1 MPELKKNF
9 TAGKMNKDLDERL
22 VPNGEYRDAMNIQV
36 RTTESEDG
44 AGNAGTIQNIPGNKK
59 IAEATLVEPYVN
71 VATAPNKTTVVSSIA
86 DEKSNK
92 AYFFIAGP
100 SLDSILLIPNQIS
113 GERIFIDTII
123 EVDTGTGS
131 DIPQSSPVVVD
142 RWCVLDTKSGVFG
155 SNDQTGGMVQEFTVA
170 DGSKYRIGM
179 SFEPID
185 NNGDLQI
192 MNMNTGSAE
201 PTIIQDIIGD
211 VITLR
216 DPVVVTWNSVASII
230 FRAPRVLNFNNT
242 TRITGVNIL
251 GDMLF
256 WTDGTTEPKKI
267 NITRCK
273 AGSRSSENGVVAADW
288 LNHTQLRL
296 KNPYDN
302 DELVPWLSYDEDG
315 DGSVEADEIGLETS
329 LARSINND
337 LREEHVTVIRKAPTY
352 APTLDMSDTI
362 REGVTTVEAYYANFT
377 LMGSD
382 NGYVLSGDTVTI
394 NGQESDGDFQPGLG
408 WLEGDIITWK
418 EQTIAGEGAF
428 ITAKVNSYDEVSG
441 DITFTIISISDNL
454 IAPNEEV
461 AGTGYW
467 NIRVEERK
475 PLFELKFVRFGCRY
489 KYEDGEY
496 SSFGPWSEI
505 AFLPSKFDYDHRKGY
520 NLGMANSL
528 RQLTIKNFIP
538 HQRTRGGDVVAV
550 DILFKTTESPNVY
563 TVKTITRGKD
573 PEWDLF
579 VPGDFSTE
587 MLTGELRITSEMI
600 HRAVDKNQLLRSWDN
615 VPRVAKA
622 QEAAANRIIY
632 ANYLQ
637 GYDIKDSVGI
647 KQVHLADEI
656 LDGKPKKSIKSIREY
671 RFGMVFGDYYG
682 RETPVVSPGY
692 ITGDGINEYSMLQG
706 DSTIEK
712 EFSSFQNKFQITQE
726 WSNAVNDGTPD
737 QWMEYVKYFV
747 KETSNQY
754 YNLVMDRWYDAE
766 DGNVWISFPSA
777 DRNKVDEETY
787 LILKNEHGNETS
799 VLESARYK
807 IIAIENDA
815 PDFIKLDPR
824 YMGRIPIGGE
834 VDTGDGPE
842 PVTEELDCLFDSTS
856 YDVDTDSPIKL
867 MGGERV
873 ITWTENFQAIL
884 RGHNLSADKRTLK
897 CRIYAENAAGNTAS
911 AQNWNTVTFH
921 YSHPTDDGIGVVRWQ
936 NPMGEDADMIDRFNT
951 NFGSTLG
958 MKYYMEFQENVVLNQ
973 AEFDGR
979 FFVKIQKDD
988 VLNNRVLKF
997 ASGSQDFDSIASYQ
1011 MSYVESVGTNPA
1023 SSGAEQL
1030 GTYTN
1035 YTWMDNSISAVDGE
1049 ITTAH
1054 NSSGNSYN
1062 TFGDEWQ
1069 STTIFPDFLG
1079 MGCEDDGGSNAWAGA
1094 RATRR
1099 FWNWF
1104 KDSAYSN
1111 TGTKLFIDGARARH
1125 LRIFGGW
1132 CGNCDEFDGTVNNY
1146 CTDDGIKNPVYY
1158 KPTGIDPGQLTYLD
1172 GDYDVNPTGD
1182 ELGRIAISLIPY
1194 DGSSGNWTWENSA
1207 EELAFM
1213 QYMTKEGTYFKF
1225 KGDPGI
1231 GNEGKAWLYKVVSR
1245 GGPLDATMNFGA
1257 GGDIDWW
1264 KKEHGFNHSQTD
1276 EGSGGDSSNGT
1287 EELLY
1292 FGGSADVSLFNEGQ
1306 NLSAMISDDSWTYQ
1320 QPNIDTALL
1329 TSDISGLS
1337 VFNHYCRPGSNGWGL
1352 SDSNGING
1360 STGYQGA
1367 GSVCCEGTDSSNNN
1381 CSGGQYSNSNG
1392 CAVCPTGSTFCQRTG
1407 FRVEFRRCHDDGT
1420 LIGSETEGYQNGGAG
1435 IDTSKWDP
1443 RGEVMHDGR
1452 SWTYIQIWAR
1462 SENPGEKIVP
1472 TANAAVWETEPKED
1486 VGLDI
1491 YYEASNAIPMV
1502 LTNENTVDF
1511 VPYNCKVTQEN
1522 PDGSFNDISDIGWLE
1537 YYVSAIGY
1545 MKDRPILEIRDS
1557 NYNELAEDD
1566 DGWEG
1571 TDIDGSD
1578 LTIGQI
1584 LVFHHKDGTKTRSAI
1599 TGYYTPIGTVNN
1611 MSETVYEPANYR
1623 TGYYA
1628 IDPDVWQYPIDLAWS
1643 NCYAFGNGVESDR
1656 IRDDFN
1662 ALQIDN
1668 GVKASSSFDN
1678 YGEER
1683 KSSTMIY
1690 SGIFNAISS
1699 VNNLNEFNMAEKIT
1713 KDLNPSYGSI
1723 QALKTRDTNLVAFCE
1738 DKVLQ
1743 VTTNRDALYNADGNP
1758 QLISTNRVLG
1768 TAVPF
1773 GGNYGISKNP
1783 ESLAVDQFRIYF
1795 SDMQRGSILR
1805 LSSDGITPI
1814 SSIGMKTYFRDH
1826 LKKTDL
1832 IIGSFDTVNGEYNLT
1847 LDFKQSEGVDDVTI
1861 SYNEDSKG
1869 WVSFKSFIPESGL
1882 SIGGKYLTA
1891 KQNKVYEHYVDIK
1904 DTEIGSPTI
1913 GEVINRNTFYAEPP
1927 YTFDN
1932 MESSYTPSHVSFMF
1946 NDMPGSVK
1954 VFNAVNYE
1962 GSQGKVVSL
1971 VDGTSDPEWPNGP
1984 QTPNGAAFTMPY
1996 NSGDGEY
2003 YNLASKRGWFV
2014 ESIKTDLSFKG
2025 AVQEFKDKEGKWFNY
2040 ISSIK
2045 RGSINENPFNDL
2057 NEFSVQG
2064 LGTIKDINGQD
2075 PDIQQVQISIN
2086 SDMIDNSLNPY
2097 SPLADNNQ

>member
-71 VATAPNKTTVVSSIA
+71 ITTVPNKTTVISSIA
-86 DEKSNK
+86 DEKNNK

-100 SLDSILLIPNQIS
+100 SLDSILLIPNQIDS
-113 GERIFIDTII
+113 ERVFIDTIM

-131 DIPQSSPVVVD
+131 DIPQSFPVVVD
-142 RWCVLDTKSGVFG
+142 RWCVLNTKQGVFG
-155 SNDQTGGMVQEFTVA
+155 NIATPSGPFQEFTVA

-185 NNGDLQI
+185 TNGDLQI
-192 MNMNTGSAE
+192 LNINSGDTT
-201 PTIIQDIIGD
+201 PTVIQNIIGD

-216 DPVVVTWNSVASII
+216 DQVNVTWTGVASII
-230 FRAPRVLNFNNT
+230 FRAPRVLNFSNT
-242 TRITGVNIL
+242 TRITGINIL

-256 WTDGTTEPKKI
+256 WTDGITEPKKI
-267 NITRCK
+267 NIKRCK

-329 LARSINND
+329 LARSVNND
-337 LREEHVTVIRKAPTY
+337 LREEHITVIRKAPTY

-362 REGVTTVEAYYANFT
+362 REGVVVVEGYYFNFT
-377 LMGSD
+377 LAGSD
-382 NGYVLSGDTVTI
+382 EGMILPGDEVSI
-394 NGQESDGDFQPGLG
+394 DGDNNVDNDQGTFPSGLG
-408 WLEGDIITWK
+408 WLGGDIVTWK
-418 EQTIAGEGAF
+418 EEAATYNGAF
-428 ITAKVNSYDEVSG
+428 ITVKINEYNGETG
-441 DITFTIISISDNL
+441 DIEFTIVSISDNL
-454 IAPNEEV
+454 IAPNADV

-467 NIRVEERK
+467 TVRVEERK

-505 AFLPSKFDYDHRKGY
+505 AFLASKFDYDHRKGY
-520 NLGMANSL
+520 NLGMTNNL
-528 RQLTIKNFIP
+528 RELVVKNFIP

-550 DILFKTTESPNVY
+550 DILFKTAGSPNVY
-563 TVKTITRGKD
+563 SVKTITRGKD

-600 HRAVDKNQLLRSWDN
+600 HRVIDKNQLLRSWDN
-615 VPRVAKA
+615 VPRLAKA

-647 KQVHLADEI
+647 KQTHLSYEI
-656 LDGKPKKSIKSIREY
+656 LDGKGRKSIKSIREY

-692 ITGDGINEYSMLQG
+692 ITGDASGEFSMLQG
-706 DSTIEK
+706 DATIEK
-712 EFSSFQNKFQITQE
+712 EFAAFQNKFQVKQE
-726 WSNAVNDGTPD
+726 WSNAINDGTPD

-747 KETSNQY
+747 KETSNEY

-766 DGNVWISFPSA
+766 DGNVWLSFPSA
-777 DRNKVDEETY
+777 DRNKVDLETY
-787 LILKNEHGNETS
+787 LILKNEHGSNIPVIET
-799 VLESARYK
+799 ARYK
-807 IIAIENDA
+807 IIAIESDA

-824 YMGRIPIGGE
+824 FMGRVRIGS
-834 VDTGDGPE
+834 DDGYASPGNADD
-842 PVTEELDCLFDSTS
+842 PELDSLFPTES
-856 YDVDTDSPIKL
+856 YDPESDSPAKL
-867 MGGERV
+867 MGNERS
-873 ITWTENFQAIL
+873 ITFATNFNGIL
-884 RGHNLSADKRTLK
+884 KGHNLSVADRTLK
-897 CRIYAENAAGNTAS
+897 CRICAENAAGDEAC
-911 AQNWNTVTFH
+911 AKNWQTVSFH
-921 YSHPTDDGIGVVRWQ
+921 YTSDNNDNVGVVRWQ
-936 NPMGEDADMIDRFNT
+936 NPMGEDADMIDRFTT
-951 NFGSTLG
+951 NFSTGAVGLR
-958 MKYYMEFQENVVLNQ
+958 YYMEFQENVVLNQ

-979 FFVKIQKDD
+979 FFVKVQKDD
-988 VLNNRVLKF
+988 VLSNRVLKF
-997 ASGSQDFDSIASYQ
+997 SSGSTDYDSIASYQ
-1011 MSYVESVGTNPA
+1011 MAYIETTGDHPA
-1023 SSGAEQL
+1023 SDSGADVE
-1030 GTYTN
+1030 GPYTN
-1035 YTWMDNSISAVDGE
+1035 YTWQDDNIAP
-1049 ITTAH
+1049 
-1054 NSSGNSYN
+1054 SSGLISPWHTTDGVDTTGNV
-1062 TFGDEWQ
+1062 FGNNWENFNWVM
-1069 STTIFPDFLG
+1069 IEMMG
-1079 MGCEDDGGSNAWAGA
+1079 MGCEPEASGNVEMGL
-1094 RATRR
+1094 ATRK

-1104 KDSAYSN
+1104 KDTSYDN
-1111 TGTKLFIDGARARH
+1111 TGTKLFIDSARARH

-1132 CGNCDEFDGTVNNY
+1132 CGNCDEFDGTPDNF
-1146 CTDDGIKNPVYY
+1146 CTEDGIKNPTYY
-1158 KPTGIDPGQLTYLD
+1158 QPTGIDPGQLMYLD

-1194 DGSSGNWTWENSA
+1194 IDWDWSNSPV
-1207 EELAFM
+1207 ELAFM
-1213 QYMTKEGTYFKF
+1213 QLMTTEGTMFKF
-1225 KGDPGI
+1225 KGDPG
-1231 GNEGKAWLYKVVSR
+1231 GEDGDGHLYKIVAR
-1245 GGPLDATMNFGA
+1245 GGPLNANMDYGG
-1257 GGDIDWW
+1257 GGDIDFW
-1264 KKEHGFNHSQTD
+1264 KKEHTRNMARTAQ
-1276 EGSGGDSSNGT
+1276 GGPSSDSANGLS
-1287 EELLY
+1287 EALY
-1292 FGGSADVSLFNEGQ
+1292 FENGNTVSLYNSGQ
-1306 NLSAMISDDSWTYQ
+1306 DLYYNISSDDWTYQ
-1320 QPNIDTALL
+1320 QPNIDNAQTIQSNGQML
-1329 TSDISGLS
+1329 
-1337 VFNHYCRPGSNGWGL
+1337 FNNYCRADESGNWNNSGNGYG
-1352 SDSNGING
+1352 
-1360 STGYQGA
+1360 GA
-1367 GSVCCEGTDSSNNN
+1367 GSICCNGSGNYD
-1381 CSGGQYSNSNG
+1381 CSGGQSSSSNG
-1392 CAVCPTGSTFCQRTG
+1392 CKWCVSEDTFCFRTG
-1407 FRVEFRRCHDDGT
+1407 FRVEFRRCNQDGT
-1420 LIGSETEGYQNGGAG
+1420 LVVHEENGPGGAG
-1435 IDTSKWDP
+1435 VNINEWDP
-1443 RGEVMHDGR
+1443 RAEVMHDGR
-1452 SWTYIQIWAR
+1452 SWTYIQIWGK
-1462 SENPGEKIVP
+1462 STNPGEKIVP
-1472 TANAAVWETEPKED
+1472 TADAAVWETEPKED
-1486 VGLDI
+1486 VGLDL

-1502 LTNENTVDF
+1502 LTSENTVDY
-1511 VPYNCKVTQEN
+1511 VPYNCIVTQEN
-1522 PDGSFNDISDIGWLE
+1522 PDGIFNDISDQGWLE

-1545 MKDRPILEIRDS
+1545 VGDRPVLEIRDT

-1566 DGWEG
+1566 NGWEG

-1578 LTIGQI
+1578 LLIGQT
-1584 LVFHHKDGTKTRSAI
+1584 LVFHHKDGTKTRSTI
-1599 TGYYTPIGTVNN
+1599 TGYYLPVGTISN
-1611 MSETVYEPANYR
+1611 MSETVYELANYR

-1628 IDPDVWQYPIDLAWS
+1628 IDPDVWQYPVDLGWS
-1643 NCYAFGNGVESDR
+1643 NCWSFGNGVESDR
-1656 IRDDFN
+1656 IRDDYN

-1668 GVKASSSFDN
+1668 GVKVSSSFDN
-1678 YGEER
+1678 YGEEF

-1773 GGNYGISKNP
+1773 GGNYGISTNP

-1795 SDMQRGSILR
+1795 SDMQRGAILR
-1805 LSSDGITPI
+1805 LSNDGITPI

-1847 LDFKQSEGVDDVTI
+1847 LDFKQSEGTNDVTI

-1882 SIGGKYLTA
+1882 SVGGKYLTA
-1891 KQNKVYEHYVDIK
+1891 RQNKVYEHYVDIK

-1954 VFNAVNYE
+1954 VFNTINYE

-1971 VDGTSDPEWPNGP
+1971 VDGTSDPEWPSGP
-1984 QTPNGAAFTMPY
+1984 QTPNGVAFTMPY

-2003 YNLASKRGWFV
+2003 YNLTSKRGWFV
-2014 ESIKTDLSFKG
+2014 ETIKTDLSFKG
-2025 AVQEFKDKEGKWFNY
+2025 AIQEFKDKEGKWFNY

-2045 RGSINENPFNDL
+2045 RGNINENPFNDL

-2064 LGTIKDINGQD
+2064 LGTIKDISGTD
-2075 PDIQQVQISIN
+2075 PNIQQVQISIN